1 MIQTALKLEILQLF
15 AFQARWSDWTDKEGF
30 HHKVRRFCIL
40 HKNFKVIKSLLLVI
54 FSKNVFLK
62 PDPLL
67 REPLYSC
74 ASTFGWPLSSLHP
87 LGVNIPYRWR
97 LGSQLSLSW
106 KLAPSLYFFSVFF
119 LVLQKYWT
127 MSNLEVFSS
136 IQVNLMRCFPSKYG
150 FLSVFT

>member
-30 HHKVRRFCIL
+30 HHKVGRFCIL

-54 FSKNVFLK
+54 FSKKCLLK
-62 PDPLL
+62 AWSSTPG
-67 REPLYSC
+67 
-74 ASTFGWPLSSLHP
+74 ASLFMCVYIGWPLSSLHP

-136 IQVNLMRCFPSKYG
+136 IRVNLMRCFPSKYA